1 MASTN
6 DPGDPTMNRPAR
18 VISGLIAIAA
28 ATAVG
33 VTTQHAGFTIITF
46 VGTLV
51 LPRLLGFGGPGGCI
65 RRRAA
70 RAHVE
75 GKLGAGHR
83 AGHGWGFTRS
93 PVAPG
98 APRARAPPGVL
109 P

>member
-51 LPRLLGFGGPGGCI
+51 LPRLLGFGGHGGCI
-65 RRRAA
+65 GRRQA
-70 RAHVE
+70 RSHVE
-75 GKLGAGHR
+75 EKLAAWHR
-83 AGHGWGFTRS
+83 DAHGEASTD
-93 PVAPG
+93 
-98 APRARAPPGVL
+98 PGVSAGA
-109 P
+109 